1 MEMKRCK
8 YMHRKLPI
16 LLALKNFVQSKQRK
30 YMKKKKGHCHK
41 SSLIYI
47 EGKGQSVS
55 THFERERRGGGWRR
69 KKNRM
74 IFFKGHVDKESLG
87 LHFLRNFQVCL
98 FSISLLCRGEKFRI
112 HVFIKICNEKGLKE
126 RKGGKIQYLQDRIA

>member
-1 MEMKRCK
+1 MKRCK

-30 YMKKKKGHCHK
+30 YMKKKKRPL
-41 SSLIYI
+41 SQISLIYI

-55 THFERERRGGGWRR
+55 TRFERERRRGGGGWRR